1 MARQILDEGVEG
13 GAQVGGREGLPNAS
27 LEVEKGSESG
37 CDHASNHQG
46 AQQIDHRDQVHQGG
60 RVR

>member
-27 LEVEKGSESG
+27 LEVEKGSFGVTHSV
-37 CDHASNHQG
+37 APS
-46 AQQIDHRDQVHQGG
+46 V
-60 RVR
+60 